1 MLDFSLTEF
10 SSNQFL
16 LPCIYKFYRG
26 PNYTERN
33 IEMESYRPSHSGT
46 NFKMSLMSIIAWT
59 SELRLTMSE

>member
-16 LPCIYKFYRG
+16 LHCIYKFDRG

-33 IEMESYRPSHSGT
+33 IEMENYRPSHSST